1 MGCGRS
7 GWLPSRVEGVF
18 CASRWLWHGI
28 NTGSSDHVADGE
40 VHPDSLQ
47 TMTFVGVREERRR
60 ALTGL
65 NHSLRPRTAQLG
77 ALARISSA
85 PQLAPGCSVRLAG
98 LRSRAEFNGTAGEVV
113 ERDPDAHGQVLV
125 RLFPD
130 RDSQKLVWVGRE
142 KLHPEESPLNTRA
155 GKQWLSKPLRHL
167 AHHSFK
173 RAPHGGFFSEGTSQ
187 PLLLRDTQRS
197 T

>member
-1 MGCGRS
+1 MC
-7 GWLPSRVEGVF
+7 
-18 CASRWLWHGI
+18 
-28 NTGSSDHVADGE
+28 SDAAFTECLMKELKLFRDNSKVLTD
-40 VHPDSLQ
+40 
-47 TMTFVGVREERRR
+47 EERRR